1 MKRKSVSYEE
11 IAYSYMMRIE
21 ALVNLLTRKGLIT
34 QQEVLDELM
43 AVRERDE
50 KGKG

>member
-1 MKRKSVSYEE
+1 MS
-11 IAYSYMMRIE
+11 IE

-43 AVRERDE
+43 AVRARDE
-50 KGKG
+50 RGKG

>member
-11 IAYSYMMRIE
+11 ISYSIMMSIE

-34 QQEVLDELM
+34 QQEVIDELM
-43 AVRERDE
+43 AVRARDE
-50 KGKG
+50 KEKS